1 MAGGNG
7 IAGGLRAPMTSFVGR
22 RQELLDVRVLT
33 SCHRIVTLIGPGG
46 VGKTRL
52 ALEAVR
58 AEASDQVIA
67 VDLAAVDGDVANA
80 VLGALDG
87 PVRSNEEPLES
98 VVRFLRSRSLCLVL
112 DNCEHVVEE
121 ASAFVERLVQ
131 RCPRTTLL
139 ATSRV
144 PLRAADEQLYLVP
157 AMSMKGERSEA
168 LALYRAR
175 ADRHAPQRPPDDLT
189 LVAALCHRVDALPL
203 GIELAAALA
212 GTMPLRQLLE
222 SLAQGQELL
231 SGGPRSAPSRQG
243 SVDASL
249 RWSVRLLEPAERH
262 ALGMLSVFRGTFDL
276 EAAAAVLASEQGRGW
291 TAQVMTR
298 LVGNSLVAVTTGP
311 RGARYRL
318 LETVRA
324 FAAAEFLVDGPA
336 VRDRHLAMLVARAE
350 QIELTFESAGLGMRI
365 AELRD
370 DLPDI
375 RAALASAAAGE
386 RPDEGLRLVGALWR
400 FWWAGARAE
409 GRGLVEAALSLPGGS
424 SQARAKAEV
433 AAVLASSAHLDLFG
447 AIGHG
452 EAAVE
457 HARASGNDRL
467 LALAQCWHG
476 WMLGL
481 LDPVAA
487 RPALE
492 SAIGLARDTGDLTR
506 AGGQP
511 ERARRP

>member
-175 ADRHAPQRPPDDLT
+175 ADRHAPQRPPTTSLWSPHC
-189 LVAALCHRVDALPL
+189 AI
-203 GIELAAALA
+203 GS
-212 GTMPLRQLLE
+212 MPFPWASNLRRHWPGRCPCA
-222 SLAQGQELL
+222 SCWRAWRRA
-231 SGGPRSAPSRQG
+231 RSFSR
-243 SVDASL
+243 
-249 RWSVRLLEPAERH
+249 
-262 ALGMLSVFRGTFDL
+262 
-276 EAAAAVLASEQGRGW
+276 
-291 TAQVMTR
+291 
-298 LVGNSLVAVTTGP
+298 
-311 RGARYRL
+311 
-318 LETVRA
+318 
-324 FAAAEFLVDGPA
+324 
-336 VRDRHLAMLVARAE
+336 
-350 QIELTFESAGLGMRI
+350 AGLGRHLPGKDRSTRRCGGAFACSSQRNGMRSGCC
-365 AELRD
+365 R
-370 DLPDI
+370 
-375 RAALASAAAGE
+375 SS
-386 RPDEGLRLVGALWR
+386 
-400 FWWAGARAE
+400 
-409 GRGLVEAALSLPGGS
+409 AALS
-424 SQARAKAEV
+424 
-433 AAVLASSAHLDLFG
+433 
-447 AIGHG
+447 IW
-452 EAAVE
+452 
-457 HARASGNDRL
+457 RL
-467 LALAQCWHG
+467 RRLSW
-476 WMLGL
+476 
-481 LDPVAA
+481 
-487 RPALE
+487 RRSRE
-492 SAIGLARDTGDLTR
+492 GD
-506 AGGQP
+506 GQL
-511 ERARRP
+511 RS